1 MSTINNIINQIIK
14 NKFLIIGRAGVDIFP
29 DPPGTKT
36 EQAKHYVTHLGGSSA
51 NIAVALT
58 KFGGN
63 CHLLTCI
70 SDDALG
76 RFAINQLNEYGVKTS
91 LIWKLKGNI
100 RISLAVVE
108 TTVKDHQSI
117 IFRNGA
123 ADLFLNKEHI
133 NQVNFSK
140 FSCIIVTGTSLAL
153 EPSRSATFEAFKL
166 AKNNKLPIILDIDYR
181 PYSWSSNKEAANT
194 YLKAAKECD
203 IIIGNDEEFGV
214 MAGKYEAGFD
224 LAKQLSLSSPI
235 VIYKKGEK
243 GSVTFVENKTINMG
257 VYKVKTLKPT
267 GAGDAF
273 LGGFIGSILNNNSI
287 SKSLEFASAAA
298 AIVVGKVG
306 CAPAMPHE
314 EELTDFLKNNNIIKY
329 EEV

>member
-1 MSTINNIINQIIK
+1 MSSIDSIINQIKK

-58 KFGGN
+58 KLGGN

-91 LIWKLKGNI
+91 FIRKLKGDI

-153 EPSRSATFEAFKL
+153 EPSRSATFQAFKF

-181 PYSWSSNKEAANT
+181 PYSWSSNKES
-194 YLKAAKECD
+194 AK
-203 IIIGNDEEFGV
+203 I
-214 MAGKYEAGFD
+214 
-224 LAKQLSLSSPI
+224 
-235 VIYKKGEK
+235 
-243 GSVTFVENKTINMG
+243 
-257 VYKVKTLKPT
+257 
-267 GAGDAF
+267 
-273 LGGFIGSILNNNSI
+273 
-287 SKSLEFASAAA
+287 
-298 AIVVGKVG
+298 
-306 CAPAMPHE
+306 
-314 EELTDFLKNNNIIKY
+314 
-329 EEV
+329 